1 MAFLVCKI
9 FCAFLLPLIIFPSQ
23 LLAEIPSDV
32 LQNIERVNRRGP
44 SYAIIVAD
52 KNQLSVVVSPENE
65 AFKPDSEISRIDVS
79 HSLRFHIGYMSDRR
93 VIVVMSGRGLVNTA
107 RTTQVLLNLF
117 NIGAVVHYGRASNAN
132 PDQLNIGDV
141 AIPARIAHYGR
152 FHWEKF
158 GGDSGDYHR
167 DIAKLTFSDHNLVKM
182 RVPNRLESIYLQPE
196 MVMTKPEVQEER
208 FFIDVN
214 QKLYRFAQKIEGLE
228 LAKCGPAIR
237 SPKMCLQRQPMVR
250 RVESGCSANID
261 VNNVAFRDFLRNNLN
276 ITTIDIESAGVA
288 LVCFNEKTPWLKMG
302 SIFNF
307 AGGAPPGGENDMA
320 AIEGIWVSHLRV
332 SLAELFRHLPETFP
346 NPRLNIW

>member
-32 LQNIERVNRRGP
+32 LQNIDRVNRRGP
-44 SYAIIVAD
+44 SYAIIVTD
-52 KNQLSVVVSPENE
+52 KNQLNAVVSKKNQ
-65 AFKPDSEISRIDVS
+65 AFKPDSEISPIDVS
-79 HSLRFHIGYMSDRR
+79 QSLRFHIGSMSDRR
-93 VIVVMSGRGLVNTA
+93 VIVVMSGRGLVNAA

-141 AIPARIAHYGR
+141 AIPCRIAHYGR
-152 FHWEKF
+152 WHWEKF
-158 GGDSGDYHR
+158 GGDNGDYHR

-182 RVPNRLESIYLQPE
+182 FVPNSLQSIYVQPE

-208 FFIDVN
+208 LFIDMN
-214 QKLYRFAQKIEGLE
+214 QVLSGCAEKIEGLE
-228 LAKCGPAIR
+228 LAKCGRVESRKI
-237 SPKMCLQRQPMVR
+237 CLQRQPKVR

-261 VNNVAFRDFLRNNLN
+261 VNNVGFRDFLQRNLN
-276 ITTIDIESAGVA
+276 ITTIDTESAGVA
-288 LVCFNEKTPWLKMG
+288 LVCFNEKTPSLKMG

-307 AGGAPPGGENDMA
+307 AGGAPPGGENDMT
-320 AIEGIWVSHLRV
+320 AIESIWDDHLRAA
-332 SLAELFRHLPETFP
+332 LNALLQNLPEVFP
-346 NPRLNIW
+346 SPYLATW